1 MRLFSSISV
10 EGKGTRMHSVKP
22 CDFLFLK
29 EENAAHQDLLITFV
43 SSFCPWVRVAKLLW
57 DERAVLHDLRALLI

>member
-1 MRLFSSISV
+1 
-10 EGKGTRMHSVKP
+10 MHSVKP

-43 SSFCPWVRVAKLLW
+43 SSLCPWVRVAKLLW
-57 DERAVLHDLRALLI
+57 GERAVLHDLRALLI